1 MATINFMCIYK
12 YNPPK
17 KFKRGGGG
25 ARRAGAGS
33 AFVSAV
39 RDIFVIWGISKP
51 DDQCQAL
58 TLNVDYF
65 IN

>member
-1 MATINFMCIYK
+1 MATIKFMCIYNK
-12 YNPPK
+12 TPQKNSN
-17 KFKRGGGG
+17 GGWG
-25 ARRAGAGS
+25 GS
-33 AFVSAV
+33 AFVRAV